1 MRAVIQ
7 RVSRS
12 EVISNGALTGQTNTG
27 LVILLGVRRG
37 DSEDDADKLAKKI
50 ANLRIFSDENDK
62 LNKSVNDVGG
72 SVLVVSNFT
81 LYANYAHGNRPDY
94 FESEEPIRAN
104 ELYEY
109 FVNSLKPLV
118 PGISTGIFG
127 ADMKIS
133 MENDGPITIVMDSEI
148 LTGKGS
154 KK

>member
-12 EVISNGALTGQTNTG
+12 EVLSNGTLTGHTEIG
-27 LVILLGVRRG
+27 LVVLLGIRHG
-37 DSEDDADKLAKKI
+37 DAEEDADKLAKKI

-62 LNKSVNDVGG
+62 LNKSVNDVNG

-94 FESEEPIRAN
+94 FESEEPVRAN

-109 FVNSLKPLV
+109 FVNALRPLV